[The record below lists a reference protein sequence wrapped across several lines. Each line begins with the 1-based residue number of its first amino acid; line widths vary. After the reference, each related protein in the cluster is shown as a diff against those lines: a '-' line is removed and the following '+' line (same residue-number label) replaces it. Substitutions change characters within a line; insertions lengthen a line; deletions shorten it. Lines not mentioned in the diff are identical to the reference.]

1 MTTTVI
7 TGANDVPELQ
17 AIVFASHVLKTFK
30 DNDARLRV
38 LRGVC
43 KYFGMDVSVAAPG
56 TRPASETP
64 LDVPAFE
71 ELVAAAAE
79 GSQSFDPADLRELA
93 LSVAN
98 ADRE

>member
-1 MTTTVI
+1 MNATEINGT
-7 TGANDVPELQ
+7 NDVPELQ

-43 KYFGMDVSVAAPG
+43 KYFGLNVNVAGDGHSSEAPVDVAA
-56 TRPASETP
+56 
-64 LDVPAFE
+64 LQ

-79 GSQSFDPADLRELA
+79 SSQRFGAHA
-93 LSVAN
+93 
-98 ADRE
+98 